1 MLKKISLLI
10 NTLKYLKLSQCFF
23 QVNHRLKSKQSIK
36 KYKGKRLKVKDLV
49 FNNRIEVAR
58 TYLND
63 NNFCFL
69 NKVVNFKSDIDWNF
83 IDFGKLWNYNLEYFD
98 YLQQTDITVDEKREL
113 INSFYSFSL
122 KNKRYL
128 EPYPVSLRT
137 INLIKFSILNNI
149 QEEDFLSYLYQELA
163 YLHKNY
169 ELHILGNHLLEN
181 AFALCLGGAFFEK
194 SKWHRKAIHMLKKEL
209 EEQILEDGAH
219 FELSPMY
226 HKIIFF
232 RILELI
238 DWYSKYDK
246 KDKAFLSFCIKK
258 ASKMKAWLE
267 NIKFDNGDIPLFN
280 DSAKF
285 IAFPTKVLLS
295 YSAQLNVS
303 SADIP
308 LSVSG
313 YRSFRNENYEI
324 KIDCAEI
331 GSSYQPGHSHAD
343 ALSFILYHC
352 NNPLFVEQGTSTYN
366 ICARRDL
373 ERSTQAHNTV
383 EYQNKNQSQ
392 VWGGFRVGE
401 RAKTTII
408 KDSED
413 FIEAVHNGYKKL
425 GVLHIRSFKFE
436 KCRVSIKD
444 SLSQGNGVFYLHIH
458 PQFTIQQFSN
468 EFCILSN
475 GVRIKFEGCQSIT
488 SEFYKYSDRYNE
500 YEKAERLV
508 VKFHKELLSTL
519 IFPDSL

>member
-36 KYKGKRLKVKDLV
+36 KYKEKHLTVKDLV
-49 FNNRIEVAR
+49 FNNEIEVAQ
-58 TYLND
+58 TYLHD

-69 NKVVNFKSDIDWNF
+69 NKSINFKIDIDWNF
-83 IDFGKLWNYNLEYFD
+83 IEFGKLWNYNLEYFD
-98 YLQQTDITVDEKREL
+98 YLQQKDITVDKKKEL

-122 KNKRYL
+122 KNKRHL
-128 EPYPVSLRT
+128 EPYPVSLRA
-137 INLIKFSILNNI
+137 INLIKFSIINKST
-149 QEEDFLSYLYQELA
+149 EEDFLSYLYQELD
-163 YLHKNY
+163 YLNKNC
-169 ELHILGNHLLEN
+169 EFHILGNHLLEN

-194 SKWHRKAIHMLKKEL
+194 ANWHRKSIQILKKEL
-209 EEQILEDGAH
+209 EEQILADGAH

-246 KDKAFLSFCIKK
+246 KDNAFLSYCIKK

-295 YSAQLNVS
+295 YSSQLNIS

-308 LSVSG
+308 LTVSG

-331 GSSYQPGHSHAD
+331 GASYQPGHGHAD
-343 ALSFILYHC
+343 ALSFILYYQ
-352 NNPLFVEQGTSTYN
+352 NIPLFVEQGTSTYN
-366 ICARRDL
+366 IGARRDL

-383 EYQNKNQSQ
+383 ECQNKNQSQ

-408 KDSED
+408 KESVD
-413 FIEAVHNGYKKL
+413 FIEAFHDGYKKS
-425 GVLHIRSFKFE
+425 GILHTRSFKFE
-436 KCRVSIKD
+436 KSRVSIKD
-444 SLSQGNGVFYLHIH
+444 TLSQGNGVYYLHIH
-458 PQFTIQQFSN
+458 PQFTIDQLSN
-468 EFCILSN
+468 QICTISN
-475 GVRIKFEGCQSIT
+475 GVRVKFDGHESLT
-488 SEFYKYSDRYNE
+488 TESYEYSERHNE
-500 YEKAERLV
+500 YEKGTRLV
-508 VKFHKELLSTL
+508 VEFNRELLSTL
-519 IFPDSL
+519 IF